1 MRYNQKMKS
10 IADAEVLELY
20 LHANDIRQTIIEML
34 VSAGSG
40 HTAGPLGMSDIF
52 AALYFHVLKHD
63 PKNPDWP
70 ERDRLILSNGH
81 ICPVRYSAM
90 AHAGYFPIEECL
102 TLRKFGSRLQGHPER
117 EMLPGLET
125 TSGPLGS
132 GLSQAAGY
140 AYAARM
146 DASTDSAHAGK
157 FRIFCAM
164 SDGEHNE
171 GNTWEGAMFAAKF
184 RLSNLVGIIDRN
196 FIQIDGNTEDV
207 MPLEPFSDK
216 YRAFGWHVIDIDGND
231 IRQFVSA
238 CEEAK
243 TITDKPTL
251 IMARTVPGK
260 GIKSIENDYLWHG
273 KPPTKDEAVA
283 FLAELRAE
291 REELLK
297 QKV

>member
-1 MRYNQKMKS
+1 MKALTGQKIK
-10 IADAEVLELY
+10 ELQ
-20 LHANDIRQTIIEML
+20 LRANDIRQTIIEML

-40 HTAGPLGMSDIF
+40 HTAGPLGMADIF
-52 AALYFHVLKHD
+52 AALYFHVMKHD

-81 ICPVRYSAM
+81 IVPVRYSAM

-117 EMLPGLET
+117 ESMPGLET

-140 AYAARM
+140 AYSARM
-146 DASTDSAHAGK
+146 DASTGSAQAAK
-157 FRIFCAM
+157 FRVFCAM

-184 RLSNLVGIIDRN
+184 RLTNLIGIIDRN

-207 MPLEPFSDK
+207 MPLEPLGDK

-231 IRQFVSA
+231 IKQFVSA

-243 TITDKPTL
+243 TILNKPTL
-251 IMARTVPGK
+251 ILARTIPGK

-273 KPPTKDEAVA
+273 KPPTKDESVA
-283 FLAELRAE
+283 FLSELRAA

-297 QKV
+297 QEK